1 MLDDL
6 VNNIITSLDDNGLYE
21 NTVFV
26 FSSDNGG
33 MLSAQVGNYPYKG
46 NLIAPS
52 FEIKFSTM
60 LYMIPSIQRIN
71 KSSLISDNAN
81 RF

>member
-6 VNNIITSLDDNGLYE
+6 VDNIITSLKDNELYE

-33 MLSAQVGNYPYKG
+33 MLSAQVGNFPYKG
-46 NLIAPS
+46 TLIAPI
-52 FEIKFSTM
+52 FQLEFCTM
-60 LYMIPSIQRIN
+60 IIIIN
-71 KSSLISDNAN
+71 
-81 RF
+81 F

>member
-6 VNNIITSLDDNGLYE
+6 VDKIIKSLKDKEMYD

-33 MLSAQVGNYPYKG
+33 MSAAQVGNYPYKG
-46 NLIAPS
+46 
-52 FEIKFSTM
+52 
-60 LYMIPSIQRIN
+60 MI
-71 KSSLISDNAN
+71 LW
-81 RF
+81 

>member
-1 MLDDL
+1 MVRLVSMLDDL
-6 VNNIITSLDDNGLYE
+6 VDNIITSLKDNELYE

-46 NLIAPS
+46 NLIELS
-52 FEIKFSTM
+52 FEWELSTM
-60 LYMIPSIQRIN
+60 L
-71 KSSLISDNAN
+71 L
-81 RF
+81 

>member
-6 VNNIITSLDDNGLYE
+6 VGNIIQSLKETGLYD

-33 MLSAQVGNYPYKG
+33 MLPAQVGNYPYKG
-46 NLIAPS
+46 TFIEN
-52 FEIKFSTM
+52 
-60 LYMIPSIQRIN
+60 IN
-71 KSSLISDNAN
+71 T
-81 RF
+81 

>member
-6 VNNIITSLDDNGLYE
+6 VDNIITSLKDNELYE

-33 MLSAQVGNYPYKG
+33 MLSAQVGNFPYKG
-46 NLIAPS
+46 TFIALIFLNRIFIMILHNS
-52 FEIKFSTM
+52 KFSM
-60 LYMIPSIQRIN
+60 N
-71 KSSLISDNAN
+71 K
-81 RF
+81 

>member
-6 VNNIITSLDDNGLYE
+6 VDNIITSLKDNELYE

-46 NLIAPS
+46 TFIAPIFHIEFFYYTFKLS
-52 FEIKFSTM
+52 KD
-60 LYMIPSIQRIN
+60 
-71 KSSLISDNAN
+71 K
-81 RF
+81 

>member
-6 VNNIITSLDDNGLYE
+6 VDNIITSLKDNELYE

-33 MLSAQVGNYPYKG
+33 MLGAQVGNFPYKG
-46 NLIAPS
+46 TFIAP
-52 FEIKFSTM
+52 IFSIEYSTI
-60 LYMIPSIQRIN
+60 IPN
-71 KSSLISDNAN
+71 FK
-81 RF
+81 

>member
-6 VNNIITSLDDNGLYE
+6 VDNIITSLKDNELYE

-33 MLSAQVGNYPYKG
+33 MLSAQVGNFPYKG
-46 NLIAPS
+46 TFIAPNFQ
-52 FEIKFSTM
+52 FEFYTMILHNYKFLM
-60 LYMIPSIQRIN
+60 N
-71 KSSLISDNAN
+71 E
-81 RF
+81 

>member
-6 VNNIITSLDDNGLYE
+6 VDNIITSLKDNKLYE

-33 MLSAQVGNYPYKG
+33 MLAAQVGNYPYRG
-46 NLIAPS
+46 TFIEN
-52 FEIKFSTM
+52 
-60 LYMIPSIQRIN
+60 IN
-71 KSSLISDNAN
+71 T
-81 RF
+81 